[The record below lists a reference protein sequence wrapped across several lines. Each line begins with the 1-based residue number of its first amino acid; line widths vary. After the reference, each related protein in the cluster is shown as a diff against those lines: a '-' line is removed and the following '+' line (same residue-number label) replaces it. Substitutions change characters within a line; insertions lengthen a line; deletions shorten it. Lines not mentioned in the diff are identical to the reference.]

1 MDVARL
7 SCLVAVACLA
17 CGARTSLSSDTLAD
31 SDAGASSDI
40 SPIAVTLSIPL
51 GTYTDCRSS
60 TVTTRPNLVG
70 GTGGE
75 GSITLTREGDGVVA
89 ALTFPRYASGSVT
102 FVPTAA
108 TSAAFRENQSF
119 DVQTTNPGFSVV
131 TITATTGALSL
142 VGQTLF
148 LSTHGSVGED
158 DVSTFFHCRV
168 PAGVPPTSIA
178 TSAPPPGRLGPGVYR
193 SCVAASSTEGP
204 IRAGAAGAIGAI
216 TVTESGGALRLT
228 LNDWLLSALS
238 CGGFDFGADPVA
250 AALLAGQSCDI
261 QQPCGP
267 PPTLGPSPFPSVAT
281 LTDLRG
287 AMRVNGGALF
297 VDVLGDASERACGVH
312 DVSIICANP

>member
-1 MDVARL
+1 MNGARL
-7 SCLVAVACLA
+7 ACLFAVACLA
-17 CGARTSLSSDTLAD
+17 CGARTPLSSDPLVG
-31 SDAGASSDI
+31 SDAGASSDA
-40 SPIAVTLSIPL
+40 SQVGATLSIPL

-75 GSITLTREGDGVVA
+75 GSITLTREGDAVVA
-89 ALTFPRYASGSVT
+89 ALAFPRYASGRT
-102 FVPTAA
+102 MLVPTSA
-108 TSAAFRENQSF
+108 TSAAFRAPQTF
-119 DVQTTNPGFSVV
+119 DIQTTNPGFRVV
-131 TITATTGALSL
+131 TLTATTGALSL

-148 LSTHGSVGED
+148 LSTHGSVSED

-168 PAGVPPTSIA
+168 PAGAPPTSIV
-178 TSAPPPGRLGPGVYR
+178 TNAPPPGRPGPGVYR

-204 IRAGAAGAIGAI
+204 IRAGAAGALGAI
-216 TVTESGGALRLT
+216 TVTERDGTLHLT

-238 CGGFDFGADPVA
+238 CGGFDFGAAPVT
-250 AALLAGQSCDI
+250 AALTAGQTCDL

-267 PPTLGPSPFPSVAT
+267 PPTLGASPYPSVAT

-287 AMRVNGGALF
+287 AMRVNGTALF

-312 DVSIICANP
+312 DVSIVCANP